1 MATAEVATSKRV
13 RTTVRMPSK
22 LYNEARRFVDH
33 DLVPAENINEF
44 FVRAICAYVKLLHR
58 KRIDAEFAKMAED
71 ADYQKEAKLVAEEF
85 SSSDWE
91 AFEVTERE
99 PVEA

>member
-1 MATAEVATSKRV
+1 MAATEVSTSKRV

-22 LYNEARRFVDH
+22 LYDEARKMVDC
-33 DLVPAENINEF
+33 DLVSAENINEF

-58 KRIDAEFAKMAED
+58 KQIDAEFAKMGED
-71 ADYQKEAKLVAEEF
+71 TNYQKQAKLIAEEF

-91 AFEVTERE
+91 AFEMTERE